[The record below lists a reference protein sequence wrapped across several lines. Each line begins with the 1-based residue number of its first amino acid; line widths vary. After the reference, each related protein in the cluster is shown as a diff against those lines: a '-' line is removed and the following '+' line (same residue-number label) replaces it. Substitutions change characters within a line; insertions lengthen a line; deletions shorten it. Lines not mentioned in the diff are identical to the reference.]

1 MIVLKDNKAKF
12 GIDFNE
18 NKNILDSLTTITSK
32 ALRNRVAGYI
42 TRFLK
47 NELIELEEA
56 ENMKKLEQTEE
67 QNELAESITEPVSK
81 ETIAVKHPKVHG
93 GKGSTEDTLSTGLE
107 D

>member
-18 NKNILDSLTTITSK
+18 NKNVLDSLATITSK

-47 NELIELEEA
+47 NELIELEKV
-56 ENMKKLEQTEE
+56 ENMKKQDQIEE
-67 QNELAESITEPVSK
+67 QNEPIDPVTESVSEEAPLTETS
-81 ETIAVKHPKVHG
+81 
-93 GKGSTEDTLSTGLE
+93 
-107 D
+107 

>member
-18 NKNILDSLTTITSK
+18 NKNILDSLSTITSK

-47 NELIELEEA
+47 NELIELEKA
-56 ENMKKLEQTEE
+56 ETMKKQEQTEE
-67 QNELAESITEPVSK
+67 QNEPVDPVTESVAEETPLAETS
-81 ETIAVKHPKVHG
+81 
-93 GKGSTEDTLSTGLE
+93 
-107 D
+107 